1 MTIKDLKCRDLI
13 ELYGD
18 SNFRLILED
27 EFDIYEDTN
36 QFVVNEDSF
45 RYAFNS
51 ITKIWREDENGN
63 YILIMRK
70 NNEENRDL

>member
-1 MTIKDLKCRDLI
+1 MTIKDLKYGDLI

-18 SNFRLILED
+18 SNFRVVLED

-36 QFVVNEDSF
+36 QFVVNEDSL
-45 RYAFNS
+45 RYDFNS

-63 YILIMRK
+63 YILIMRQK
-70 NNEENRDL
+70 NND

>member
-1 MTIKDLKCRDLI
+1 MTVKDLKCGDLI

-45 RYAFNS
+45 RYDFKA
-51 ITKIWREDENGN
+51 ITKIWREDKNGN
-63 YILIMRK
+63 YILMMR
-70 NNEENRDL
+70 

>member
-1 MTIKDLKCRDLI
+1 MTVKDLKCGDLI

-18 SNFRLILED
+18 LNFRVVLED

-36 QFVVNEDSF
+36 QFVVNEDSS
-45 RYAFNS
+45 RYDFNN

-63 YILIMRK
+63 YILIMRQK
-70 NNEENRDL
+70 NV